1 MARWIDESNNL
12 SVYVSI
18 KRTKILHGKRSEGKH
33 TYAQLYV
40 AATMKCEF
48 YVVIEA
54 VKESTS

>member
-12 SVYVSI
+12 SVYISI
-18 KRTKILHGKRSEGKH
+18 KGQKFYMVKEMREN
-33 TYAQLYV
+33 TYAQLYI

-54 VKESTS
+54 VKESIS